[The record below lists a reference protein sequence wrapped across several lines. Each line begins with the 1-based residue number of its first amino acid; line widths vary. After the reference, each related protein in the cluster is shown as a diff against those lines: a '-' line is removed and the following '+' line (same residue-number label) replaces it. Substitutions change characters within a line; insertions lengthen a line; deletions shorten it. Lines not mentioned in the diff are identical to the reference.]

1 MADKRKT
8 ATRKSGEQRVAGT
21 KTRRA
26 PAAAGRI
33 ARPREVPLPRAVL
46 LDEHA
51 LRVRDEIDAA
61 LDEAQRM
68 REDITQRIESELVA
82 RGPRAPVSRPV
93 VGAGLATAR
102 GRAVLGAERSLL
114 PRRSGR

>member
-8 ATRKSGEQRVAGT
+8 ATRKSGEQRLAGT

-33 ARPREVPLPRAVL
+33 ARPREVPVPREVL

-82 RGPRAPVSRPV
+82 RAPVSRAPVSRAPV
-93 VGAGLATAR
+93 AT
-102 GRAVLGAERSLL
+102 GRPVLGADRSRL

>member
-8 ATRKSGEQRVAGT
+8 ATRKSGGPRVVGT

-26 PAAAGRI
+26 PAAAGRL
-33 ARPREVPLPRAVL
+33 ARPREVPVPRAVL

-51 LRVRDEIDAA
+51 LRVREEIDAA

-68 REDITQRIESELVA
+68 REDIAQRIESGLVA
-82 RGPRAPVSRPV
+82 RAPVSRPSV
-93 VGAGLATAR
+93 ATGMATGR
-102 GRAVLGAERSLL
+102 GGPVLGADRSRL